1 MTRIDAPWLHDAD
14 ARAVIDAL
22 MAAGGPAC
30 VRFVG
35 GCVRDA
41 LLDRAG
47 GDVDIATTLRPEQ
60 TIAALKSAGLKAVPT
75 GVEHGTVTAV
85 SDRRPFEVTT
95 LRRDIET
102 DGRRAV
108 VAFTDDWSE
117 DAHRR
122 DFRLNALYSDSEGR
136 VFDPVGK
143 GVADAC
149 AGRIVFVGD
158 PRRRIEEDH
167 LRILRFFRFFAWYGR
182 GAPDAEG
189 LEACR
194 EMADGVDRLSAER
207 ISTELLKL
215 LAAPVPGTAV
225 RAMDAAGVLA
235 RVLGAPADL
244 ERFEAVAA
252 RDPDP
257 LLRLSALWPDD
268 SAFVGSAA
276 RRLRLPK
283 VAWARLEAAA
293 EPLALDEPTDQAAR
307 RLVHAV
313 GTRAARDRA
322 LKSSDPA
329 AVSVVQRVAAR
340 WTPPALPVGGR
351 EVARLGVPPGPE
363 TGAVLRAFEE
373 SWVADDF
380 PMNDVDQ
387 RLAAAL
393 SAVRGS
399 GP

>member
-1 MTRIDAPWLHDAD
+1 MTRVDAPWLRDA
-14 ARAVIDAL
+14 AAQSVIDAL
-22 MAAGGPAC
+22 AAAGGPGC

-47 GDVDIATTLRPEQ
+47 GDVDLATTLRPEQ

-85 SDRRPFEVTT
+85 SDRRPFEITT
-95 LRRDIET
+95 LRRDVET

-122 DFRLNALYSDSEGR
+122 DFRLNALYADAEGR
-136 VFDPVGK
+136 VFDPVGE
-143 GVADAC
+143 GVADAR
-149 AGRIVFVGD
+149 AGRIVFVGE

-167 LRILRFFRFFAWYGR
+167 LRILRFFRFFAWFGR
-182 GAPDAEG
+182 GAPDPEG

-194 EMADGVDRLSAER
+194 EMADGVDHLSAER
-207 ISTELLKL
+207 ISAELLKL
-215 LAAPVPGTAV
+215 LAAPAPGTAV
-225 RAMDAAGVLA
+225 RAMEAAGVLA
-235 RVLGAPADL
+235 RVLGSPADL
-244 ERFEAVAA
+244 DRFEAVLA
-252 RDPDP
+252 RDSDP

-268 SAFVGSAA
+268 SAFVASAA

-283 VAWARLEAAA
+283 VAWTRLAAAA
-293 EPLALDEPTDQAAR
+293 EPLDLDEPTEQAVR

-313 GTRAARDRA
+313 GTRAAMDRA
-322 LKSSDPA
+322 LKSSDA
-329 AVSVVQRVAAR
+329 AAAGVVQRVAAR

-351 EVARLGVPPGPE
+351 EVARLGVPAGPE
-363 TGAVLRAFEE
+363 TGAVLRAFEA

-380 PMNDVDQ
+380 PMDDVDR

-399 GP
+399 GR